1 MKNAKHMGL
10 LFFTAGFLFYRLCHD
25 GRYKDLIQ
33 SISDAPYSVSSLES
47 DDMRNI

>member
-33 SISDAPYSVSSLES
+33 SISDASYFVLSLKS
-47 DDMRNI
+47 DDV